1 VTQLLVDVAVPVP
14 LPGTFTYR
22 WRLGADAGRSPVSGD
37 LVKVPFGRRR
47 GLVGLVTDV
56 RPDPDQLTAI
66 DGYPLRDIAA
76 LLPEAYSLA
85 PDRMRVAAWLA
96 GYYALPLG
104 EVVPL
109 FHPPQPGTRG
119 RRARTPTACFPLQDP
134 QDVTLT
140 PDQQAVFDHARGLL
154 TAGEYGSILLHGV
167 TGSGKTEVF
176 LRTIEAALDRG
187 RGAIY
192 LLPEI
197 ALTPQT
203 LARITQ
209 RFGER
214 AAAIHSNLSAGERCR
229 VHEAA
234 ASGEVSV
241 VVGPR
246 SALFVP
252 VRDLGVVVVDEE
264 HETSYKQDEKP
275 RYHARDVALVRGR
288 EARAVVLLGSATPD
302 LTSWRR
308 AEDGLHR
315 RFDLPD
321 RLGTGLPPVE
331 LLDLRGQSVQDGFSE
346 PLLAAV
352 ADTVAAGRQVI
363 LYHNRRGFARQL
375 QCRDCGDV
383 LMCPHCDIG
392 LTMHLRPRRLLCHYC
407 GFQRQAPDT
416 CPSCGSAAFLP
427 AGSGTERTELVL
439 RASLPEARVLR
450 LDHDTTRTR
459 GSHGR
464 ILSAFAAGEADVLVG
479 TQMVAKGHHF
489 PGVGLVG
496 VLAADDG
503 LSLPDYRASE
513 RAFQLL
519 TQVSGRAGRTAAG
532 KVLLQT
538 WRPDDPVILAA
549 ADHDF
554 QGFARWEAVQ
564 RRAAGYP
571 PFCRLVR
578 LGITGPRQG
587 DVAHAAGQLAQAI
600 SRELAGRCE
609 VLGPAPAVFG
619 RLQNRYRHQVLLK
632 GDLGRAEKAW
642 LAQCCQALRDAHRN
656 LDVMVDVDPVGLF

>member
-1 VTQLLVDVAVPVP
+1 MPQLLVDVAVPVP

-22 WRLGADAGRSPVSGD
+22 WPGGAGDGRAPVSGD

-47 GLVGLVTDV
+47 SLIGLVTDV
-56 RPDPDQLTAI
+56 RPDPDDLTEV
-66 DGYPLRDIAA
+66 DGYPLREVGE
-76 LLPEAYSLA
+76 LLPAAYSLA
-85 PDRMRVAAWLA
+85 VDRMRVAVWMA

-109 FHPPQPGTRG
+109 FHPPRPGTRG
-119 RRARTPTACFPLQDP
+119 RRPRVDRPDFPLDDP

-140 PDQQAVFDHARGLL
+140 PHQQAVVDHSTGLL
-154 TAGEYGSILLHGV
+154 ATGDFGSVLLNGV

-176 LRTIEAALDRG
+176 LRVIEAALDLG

-214 AAAIHSNLSAGERCR
+214 AAAIHSGLSAGERCR

-234 ASGEVSV
+234 AGGEISV

-252 VRDLGVVVVDEE
+252 IRDLGVVVVDEE

-288 EARAVVLLGSATPD
+288 EAQAVVLLGSATPD
-302 LTSWRR
+302 LSSWQR

-321 RLGTGLPPVE
+321 RLGGDMPTVE
-331 LLDLRGQSVQDGFSE
+331 LIDLRGQVVQDGFSE

-375 QCRDCGDV
+375 QCRDCGEV

-407 GFQRQAPDT
+407 GFQRQAPDA
-416 CPSCGSAAFLP
+416 CPACSSVAFLP
-427 AGSGTERTELVL
+427 AGAGTERTELVL
-439 RASLPEARVLR
+439 RASIPEARVLR

-459 GSHGR
+459 GSHAR
-464 ILSAFAAGEADVLVG
+464 ILSAFAAREADVLVG

-503 LSLPDYRASE
+503 LSLPDYRAAE

-519 TQVSGRAGRTAAG
+519 TQVAGRAGRTDTG
-532 KVLLQT
+532 RVLLQT
-538 WRPDDPVILAA
+538 WRPEDPIILAA

-554 QGFARWEAVQ
+554 RGFAYLEAAQ

-578 LGITGPRQG
+578 LGVSGPRQG
-587 DVAHAAGQLAQAI
+587 DTAHAAAQLAQAVT
-600 SRELAGRCE
+600 RELDGRCE
-609 VLGPAPAVFG
+609 VLGPAPAVFA
-619 RLQNRYRHQVLLK
+619 RLQNRFRHQLLLK
-632 GDLGRAEKAW
+632 GDLSRAEKAW
-642 LAQCCQALRDAHRN
+642 LAQCCQALRDAHRG
-656 LDVMVDVDPVGLF
+656 LDVILDVDPVGLY

>member
-1 VTQLLVDVAVPVP
+1 MTQLLVDVAVPVP

-22 WRLGADAGRSPVSGD
+22 WPAGRDPDRVPVSGD
-37 LVKVPFGRRR
+37 LVTVPFGRRR

-56 RPDPDQLTAI
+56 RPDPDALDAI
-66 DGYPLRDIAA
+66 DGYPLRDVTT
-76 LLPEAYSLA
+76 LLPPAYSLA
-85 PDRMRVAAWLA
+85 PDRMRLAAWLA
-96 GYYALPLG
+96 GYYALSLG

-109 FHPPQPGTRG
+109 FHPPKPGTRG
-119 RRARTPTACFPLQDP
+119 RKPRALRPAYPLSDP
-134 QDVTLT
+134 RDVTLT
-140 PDQQAVFDHARGLL
+140 DHQQAVVDHATGLL
-154 TAGEYGSILLHGV
+154 GGRTFGSVLLNGV

-176 LRTIEAALDRG
+176 LRVIEAALARG

-203 LARITQ
+203 LARITE
-209 RFGER
+209 RFGDR
-214 AAAIHSNLSAGERCR
+214 AAAIHSGLSAGERCR
-229 VHEAA
+229 VHEEAA
-234 ASGEVSV
+234 DGRLGV

-288 EARAVVLLGSATPD
+288 EAGAVVLLGSATPD
-302 LTSWRR
+302 LASWQR

-321 RLGTGLPPVE
+321 RLGGDLPTVE
-331 LLDLRGQSVQDGFSE
+331 LIDLRGQVVQDGFSE
-346 PLLAAV
+346 ELLTAV
-352 ADTVAAGRQVI
+352 ADTVGAGRQVI

-375 QCRDCGDV
+375 QCRDCGEV

-407 GFQRQAPDT
+407 GFQRQAPDA
-416 CPSCGSAAFLP
+416 CPACGSVAFLP
-427 AGSGTERTELVL
+427 AGGGTERTELVL

-450 LDHDTTRTR
+450 LDHDSTRTR
-459 GSHGR
+459 GSHAR

-489 PGVGLVG
+489 PGVELVG

-503 LSLPDYRASE
+503 LSLPDYRAAE

-519 TQVSGRAGRTAAG
+519 TQVSGRAGRTAPG
-532 KVLLQT
+532 RVLLQT
-538 WRPDDPVILAA
+538 WRPQDPVILAA

-554 QGFARWEAVQ
+554 RGFARLEAAH
-564 RRAAGYP
+564 RRSAGYP
-571 PFCRLVR
+571 PFRRLVR
-578 LGITGPRQG
+578 LGISGARQG
-587 DVAHAAGQLAQAI
+587 DTARAAAQLAQAVA
-600 SRELAGRCE
+600 RELDGRCE
-609 VLGPAPAVFG
+609 VLGPAPAVFA
-619 RLQNRYRHQVLLK
+619 RLQNRYRHQLLLK

-642 LAQCCQALRDAHRN
+642 LAQCCQALRDAHRG
-656 LDVMVDVDPVGLF
+656 LDVVVDVDPVGLY